1 MSNYQDRLASLVQFD
16 LAKADWPEHT
26 SALVIMWAFGVALSP
41 RSGAFLF
48 VSLLGAT
55 IFIAFTRVNYAVAV
69 IGVTIWI
76 VGVLGA
82 VGDPVA
88 GTMGLRLLATAIAAA
103 LVLAALFIPSR
114 LTPGSPVDFQAPRPP
129 VFPDLHG
136 RARKLQPHA
145 AGFHP

>member
-1 MSNYQDRLASLVQFD
+1 MARAYVGS
-16 LAKADWPEHT
+16 
-26 SALVIMWAFGVALSP
+26 VIMWAFGVALSP

-114 LTPGSPVDFQAPRPP
+114 LTPGSTRGFSSAQAACVSGSPRTSPQAPATRCRISP
-129 VFPDLHG
+129 LI
-136 RARKLQPHA
+136 
-145 AGFHP
+145 